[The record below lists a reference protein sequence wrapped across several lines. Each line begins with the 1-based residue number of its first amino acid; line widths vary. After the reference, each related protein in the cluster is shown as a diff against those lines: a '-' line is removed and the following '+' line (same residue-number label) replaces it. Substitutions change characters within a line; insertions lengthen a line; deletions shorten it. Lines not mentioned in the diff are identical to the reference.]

1 MFIADIAPLLAQVEL
16 RDRSEASCI
25 SQNKL
30 CPGWIVDNFDR
41 YTDPLVEHIV
51 LVVTSVTIGF
61 AIAFTLA
68 LVAHRLRWLVGPIVG
83 LTGVLYTLPSL
94 ALFFLL
100 LPITGRGTTTAVVA
114 LTAYTL
120 QIIFRNIVTGLDNVP
135 LEAKDAGQGMGLTD
149 RQLLWRVELPL
160 ALPDIIAGLRIAST
174 TTVGLA
180 TLAVFA
186 GAGGL
191 GSEIVAG
198 SNITFK
204 TGVVAA
210 GGLAVL
216 LALVLDVILLS
227 VQWALSPW
235 RRAQPA

>member
-1 MFIADIAPLLAQVEL
+1 MLSAAAAAIFAAVEI
-16 RDRSEASCI
+16 RNRSSESCI
-25 SQNKL
+25 QQNKL

-41 YTDPLVEHIV
+41 YTQPLVEHVV
-51 LVVTSVTIGF
+51 LTVTSVSIGF
-61 AIAFTLA
+61 AIAFALA
-68 LVAHRLRWLVGPIVG
+68 LLTRRRRWAIGPILG
-83 LTGVLYTLPSL
+83 LTGVLYTVPSL
-94 ALFFLL
+94 AAFFLL
-100 LPITGRGTTTAVVA
+100 LPITGRGTLTAVIA

-120 QIIFRNIVTGLDNVP
+120 QIIFRNIITGLENVP
-135 LEAKDAGQGMGLTD
+135 AEAKDAGRGMGLTD
-149 RQLLWRVELPL
+149 QQLLWRVELPL
-160 ALPDIIAGLRIAST
+160 ALPDIVAGLRIAST

-204 TGVVAA
+204 TGVFAA

-216 LALVLDVILLS
+216 LALALDVVLLA

-235 RRAQPA
+235 RRVKAA

>member
-1 MFIADIAPLLAQVEL
+1 MYLHTLAPVLAQVEI
-16 RDRSEASCI
+16 RDRSQATCI

-41 YTDPLVEHIV
+41 YTQPLLEYIALV
-51 LVVTSVTIGF
+51 LESVAIGF
-61 AIAFTLA
+61 VIAFALA
-68 LVAHRLRWLVGPIVG
+68 LVARRRHWLVGPIVG
-83 LTGVLYTLPSL
+83 VTGVLYTLPSL

-100 LPITGRGTTTAVVA
+100 LPITGRGTKTALIA

-120 QIIFRNIVTGLDNVP
+120 QILFRNIILGLQNVP
-135 LEAKDAGQGMGLTD
+135 AEAKDAGLGVGLTD

-160 ALPDIIAGLRIAST
+160 ALPDIVAGLRIACT

-191 GSEIVAG
+191 GSEIIAG

-216 LALVLDVILLS
+216 LAVTLDVILLTA
-227 VQWALSPW
+227 QYLLTPW
-235 RRAQPA
+235 RRARAT

>member
-1 MFIADIAPLLAQVEL
+1 MLDRVVLLLAQVEI
-16 RDRSEASCI
+16 RDRSDSSCI
-25 SQNKL
+25 SENKL

-41 YTDPLVEHIV
+41 YTEPLVEHIV
-51 LVVTSVTIGF
+51 LTVTSVAIGF
-61 AIAFTLA
+61 AIAFSLA
-68 LVAHRLRWLVGPIVG
+68 LLAHRRRWLVGPIVG

-94 ALFFLL
+94 AVFFLL
-100 LPITGRGTTTAVVA
+100 LPITGRGTTTAVIA

-120 QIIFRNIVTGLDNVP
+120 QIIFRNVVTGLDNVSAD
-135 LEAKDAGQGMGLTD
+135 AKDAGRGVGLTD
-149 RQLLWRVELPL
+149 RQLLWRIELPL

-191 GSEIVAG
+191 GSEIVSG

-216 LALVLDVILLS
+216 LALTIDVFLLA
-227 VQWALSPW
+227 VQRALSPW
-235 RRAQPA
+235 RRVRAA

>member
-1 MFIADIAPLLAQVEL
+1 MLDRVVPLLAQVEI
-16 RDRSEASCI
+16 RDRSDSSCI
-25 SQNKL
+25 SENKL

-41 YTDPLVEHIV
+41 YTEPLVEHIV
-51 LVVTSVTIGF
+51 LTVTSVAIGF
-61 AIAFTLA
+61 AIAFSLA
-68 LVAHRLRWLVGPIVG
+68 LLAHRRRWLVGPIVG

-94 ALFFLL
+94 AVFFLL
-100 LPITGRGTTTAVVA
+100 LPITGRGTTTAVIA

-120 QIIFRNIVTGLDNVP
+120 QIIFRNVVTGLDNVSAD
-135 LEAKDAGQGMGLTD
+135 AKDAGRGVGLTD
-149 RQLLWRVELPL
+149 RQLLWRIELPL

-191 GSEIVAG
+191 GSEIVSG

-216 LALVLDVILLS
+216 LALTIDVFLLA
-227 VQWALSPW
+227 VQRALSPW
-235 RRAQPA
+235 RRVRAA

>member
-1 MFIADIAPLLAQVEL
+1 MSSVVLAAVQIRE
-16 RDRSEASCI
+16 RSSESCI
-25 SQNKL
+25 QQNKL

-41 YTDPLVEHIV
+41 YTHPLVQHVV
-51 LVVTSVTIGF
+51 LTITSVVAGF
-61 AIAFTLA
+61 VIAFVLA
-68 LVAHRLRWLVGPIVG
+68 LLSRRQRWAVGPILG
-83 LTGVLYTLPSL
+83 LTGILYTLPSL
-94 ALFFLL
+94 AVFFLL
-100 LPITGRGTTTAVVA
+100 LPITGRGTLTALIA

-120 QIIFRNIVTGLDNVP
+120 QILFSNIVIGLAKVP
-135 LEAKDAGQGMGLTD
+135 VDAKDAGLGMGLTD

-160 ALPDIIAGLRIAST
+160 ALPDIVAGLRIAT
-174 TTVGLA
+174 TSTVGLA

-204 TGVVAA
+204 TGVVTA

-216 LALVLDVILLS
+216 LALALDVVLLGA
-227 VQWALSPW
+227 QRALTPW
-235 RRAQPA
+235 RRVQPA

>member
-1 MFIADIAPLLAQVEL
+1 MLDAEVVHLLAQVEI
-16 RDRSEASCI
+16 RDRSGSSCI
-25 SQNKL
+25 AENKL
-30 CPGWIVDNFDR
+30 CPGWIADNLDR
-41 YTDPLVEHIV
+41 YWDPLLEHIV
-51 LVVTSVTIGF
+51 LTVTSVAIGF
-61 AIAFTLA
+61 AIAFSLA
-68 LVAHRLRWLVGPIVG
+68 LLAHRRRWLDGPIVG

-94 ALFFLL
+94 AVFFLL
-100 LPITGRGTTTAVVA
+100 LPITGRGTLTALIA

-120 QIIFRNIVTGLDNVP
+120 QIIFRNVVTGLDNVST
-135 LEAKDAGQGMGLTD
+135 EAKDAGRGVGLTD

-191 GSEIVAG
+191 GSQIVSG

-216 LALVLDVILLS
+216 LALSLDVLLLT
-227 VQWALSPW
+227 VQRVLTPW
-235 RRAQPA
+235 RRAKAA